1 MAVYKIEVKRSALND
16 LEKLDKRILRQMIS
30 KMEALTK
37 NPRPVQSLKLSGS
50 EYCYRLRVG
59 KYRLLYQ
66 INETAK
72 IVIIFAVG
80 HRKDI
85 YRGL

>member
-1 MAVYKIEVKRSALND
+1 MAVYKIEVKRSALKD
-16 LEKLDKRILRQMIS
+16 LGKLDKRTIHQIMS
-30 KMEALTK
+30 KMESLAK

-50 EYCYRLRVG
+50 EHSYRLRVG

-72 IVIIFAVG
+72 IVIVFAIG

-85 YRGL
+85 YK